1 MALEDGLGVVEVINK
16 NDLIGLLKLQ
26 REGSTLDYK
35 RDLILESESKNAEFI
50 KDVLALANSGSPAYI
65 VTGVENETWKPVGI
79 TKNYY
84 QAQLNQILQNRTD
97 PPIKVE
103 YMEMEVNGKT
113 HGVVKILGEDP
124 PYVTMV
130 KDRYGSIQRG
140 TVYVRNFDINE
151 GARRADLD
159 RMYTREQAN
168 LELRYDP
175 VIKKSAGELW
185 EATITFFI
193 ENESEAPAGDPYVW
207 IQFHNIDKL
216 VRCSGDSRWV
226 DASADNR
233 GMPTIN
239 LPLDKPI
246 YPHTRMRYGSA
257 IVMIGKEHS
266 QIQTEIKMMALN
278 MKTKHGIYFVNL

>member
-1 MALEDGLGVVEVINK
+1 VIALITKEE
-16 NDLIGLLKLQ
+16 LIEQLALK
-26 REGSTLDYK
+26 REGFTLDYK
-35 RDLILESESKNAEFI
+35 EDLLLGSEPKKAEFI

-79 TKNYY
+79 TKNHS

-97 PPIKVE
+97 PPVKVE
-103 YMEMEVNGKT
+103 YAEMEVNGKT
-113 HGVVKILGEDP
+113 HGVVKISGEDP

-159 RMYTREQAN
+159 RMYTPEQAN

-175 VIKKSAGELW
+175 VVKKSAGELW
-185 EATITFFI
+185 EATITFVI
-193 ENESEAPAGDPYVW
+193 ENESEAPAIDPYVW

-216 VRCSGDSRWV
+216 VRCYGDRWV
-226 DASADNR
+226 DASADNK
-233 GMPTIN
+233 GIPTIN

-246 YPHTRMRYGSA
+246 YPPTRMRYGSV
-257 IVMIGKEHS
+257 IVMIGKEHT